1 MKTSPEEAAMNVITI
16 AAATLLMFQ
25 TAGAAPKQAA
35 PKPSAAKP
43 SAAKAAAPKPAATA
57 PKTTDVSAVVTYKG
71 KGAVDAGHRIIVF
84 AFSEPDITSGSRPV
98 APAQFVS
105 KNGETVT
112 FKNVASPIYLFAVY
126 DEKGSYDGVSGPP
139 PAGIP
144 AGPYRK
150 AAKGAP
156 TAVAPGSAAVKFT
169 FDDSERWSK

>member
-1 MKTSPEEAAMNVITI
+1 MNVISI

-25 TAGAAPKQAA
+25 AAGAAPKQAA

-43 SAAKAAAPKPAATA
+43 AAAKPSAAKAAAPKPA
-57 PKTTDVSAVVTYKG
+57 PKTTDVSAVVSYKG
-71 KGAVDAGHRIIVF
+71 KGTVDAGHRIIVF
-84 AFSEPDITSGSRPV
+84 AFSEPDITSGSRPI

-112 FKNVASPIYLFAVY
+112 FTNVAAPIYLFAVY

-169 FDDSERWSK
+169 FDDSQRWNK

>member
-1 MKTSPEEAAMNVITI
+1 MNVISI

-25 TAGAAPKQAA
+25 AAGAAPKQAA

-43 SAAKAAAPKPAATA
+43 AAAKAAAPKPAAPA
-57 PKTTDVSAVVTYKG
+57 AKTTDVSAVVSYKG
-71 KGAVDAGHRIIVF
+71 KGTVDAGHRIIVF
-84 AFSEPDITSGSRPV
+84 AFSEPDITSGSRPI

-112 FKNVASPIYLFAVY
+112 FTNVAAPIYLFAVY
-126 DEKGSYDGVSGPP
+126 DE
-139 PAGIP
+139 
-144 AGPYRK
+144 
-150 AAKGAP
+150 KGAP

>member
-1 MKTSPEEAAMNVITI
+1 MKTSHEEAHMNVISI
-16 AAATLLMFQ
+16 AAATLLMLQ
-25 TAGAAPKQAA
+25 AAGAAPKQAA

-43 SAAKAAAPKPAATA
+43 SAAKAAAPAA
-57 PKTTDVSAVVTYKG
+57 KTTDVSAVVTYKG

-84 AFSEPDITSGSRPV
+84 AFSEPDITSGSRPI

-150 AAKGAP
+150 TARGAP
-156 TAVAPGSAAVKFT
+156 AAVTPGSAAVRFT